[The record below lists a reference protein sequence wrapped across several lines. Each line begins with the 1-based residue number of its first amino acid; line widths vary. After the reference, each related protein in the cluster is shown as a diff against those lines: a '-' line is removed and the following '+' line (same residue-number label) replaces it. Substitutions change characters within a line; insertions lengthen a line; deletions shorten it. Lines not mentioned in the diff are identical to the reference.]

1 MELNI
6 IKDRLLYSPNN
17 QAWSPEEVEGGSL
30 YNHLCN
36 KVRRNLEEGKDWI
49 WLHNRITDETM
60 MASEF
65 EILSK
70 KFAVFFNNLG
80 LGAGDTIHL
89 IVGNHNHTFV
99 ALGGIWIL
107 GGIGSVGDIALD
119 PKAIA
124 GQVSFTFLVL
134 LLTLMIEHIQL
145 AIINR
150 F

>member
-1 MELNI
+1 MEQNI
-6 IKDRLLYSPNN
+6 VKDHFLYSPNDQEWN
-17 QAWSPEEVEGGSL
+17 PEEVEGGSL

-36 KVRRNLEEGKDWI
+36 KVRRNIEEGKDWI

-119 PKAIA
+119 SKAIA
-124 GQVSFTFLVL
+124 GQVSFTLKIVL
-134 LLTLMIEHIQL
+134 LFYTIFGHL
-145 AIINR
+145 ASYI
-150 F
+150 